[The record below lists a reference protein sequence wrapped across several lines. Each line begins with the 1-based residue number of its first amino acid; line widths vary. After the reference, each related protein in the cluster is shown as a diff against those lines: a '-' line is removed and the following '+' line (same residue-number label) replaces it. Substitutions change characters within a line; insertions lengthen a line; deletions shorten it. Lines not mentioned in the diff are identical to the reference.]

1 VIYVFV
7 KNFKVSDKRREKMLY
22 SAMHKK
28 ALGIL
33 VMFCILAVSGMA
45 HAALNVSAVVSPAG
59 GGLFHY
65 VFTIQ
70 NTGPDD
76 VAIVSVDAP
85 VNDLYIDP
93 SLSAP
98 AGFIASY
105 DPGLGF
111 VDFLEDTDLFAA
123 GTIVDG
129 FAFDSSSGP
138 ADGSFQTFEAL
149 TVNGDKITGNVTLVS
164 DEPAVINSSVTFVP
178 LGSTFKTVTNTSGC
192 PAGFVG
198 KFSFKARL
206 TNKSNSQLS
215 DLLVKVATLSNGN
228 LLQNA
233 DGGPGGVGAV
243 MTVPQKNGYSDGIL
257 IKNEF
262 VDVPF
267 IICLKQ
273 KKAFSFFVDVLG
285 IAE

>member
-1 VIYVFV
+1 MV
-7 KNFKVSDKRREKMLY
+7 MLCMLI
-22 SAMHKK
+22 SS
-28 ALGIL
+28 GI
-33 VMFCILAVSGMA
+33 A

-85 VNDLYIDP
+85 INDTFIDP
-93 SLSAP
+93 SLTFP
-98 AGFIASY
+98 AGFLASY
-105 DPGLGF
+105 DPLLGF
-111 VDFLEDTDLFAA
+111 VDFLEDTDLFAS
-123 GTIVDG
+123 GTIVTG
-129 FAFDSSSGP
+129 FAFDSASGP
-138 ADGSFQTFEAL
+138 TAGSFLEFEAL

-164 DEPAVINSSVTFVP
+164 EVPVVINSSVTFVP
-178 LGSTFKTVTNTSGC
+178 LGATLKTTADTSGC

-198 KFSFKARL
+198 KYSFDARL

-215 DLLVKVATLSNGN
+215 ALLVKVATLSNGN

-257 IKNEF
+257 SNNEF

-267 IICLKQ
+267 IICLKL
-273 KKAFSFFVDVLG
+273 KTRFSFFVDVLG